1 MFWLQRYTEHF
12 QIFHIIYFLL
22 FYFHWQSR
30 NTTTQSNEPGLD
42 IINHEKNKKSIHLFV
57 RKMGS
62 VEGRT
67 MPFTYCG
74 KMRFLDVSGNGPIN
88 VNMELEIKLNE
99 RLKQEFLRV

>member
-1 MFWLQRYTEHF
+1 
-12 QIFHIIYFLL
+12 
-22 FYFHWQSR
+22 
-30 NTTTQSNEPGLD
+30 
-42 IINHEKNKKSIHLFV
+42 
-57 RKMGS
+57 MGS

-74 KMRFLDVSGNGPIN
+74 KMRFLDVTGNGPIN